1 MAASY
6 DNLASDTSSV
16 KPSDGN
22 NDVTVSKENGCD
34 NKTEQPDASK
44 EAEKTE
50 APKKDDNVEGSEETK
65 NTTKDEQ
72 PKQSDKDDQVKDAEK
87 DDLTKDTDKDE
98 AQTMFSDSEST
109 RGKGELT
116 RPSPRQRT
124 ITDKAPPKQDVI
136 KKVTE
141 MQGVVIEGEERAVL
155 GRDASSVLH

>member
-1 MAASY
+1 MPRLRSRVRLQCSAHFQRWDWVEAKDLAASF

-109 RGKGELT
+109 RGKG
-116 RPSPRQRT
+116 RN
-124 ITDKAPPKQDVI
+124 
-136 KKVTE
+136 KK
-141 MQGVVIEGEERAVL
+141 GNRNARGGNR
-155 GRDASSVLH
+155 R